1 MIDWIRVRE
10 LRDEIGAEDFAEVVL
25 MFLQEADDV
34 VARMRNSVV
43 PGGVIPGGGAD
54 LHFLRGAALNLG
66 FRAIANLCHEG
77 ECRAKEGLPVD
88 LGAII
93 DRFTTVRATF
103 IAGLESGLD
112 EAADAAAAQRE
123 SLTED

>member
-1 MIDWIRVRE
+1 MINWIRVRE
-10 LRDEIGAEDFAEVVL
+10 LRDEIGADDFAEVVL

-34 VARMRNSVV
+34 VARMRDGVT
-43 PGGVIPGGGAD
+43 PGSGGGD

-77 ECRAKEGLPVD
+77 ECRAKAGLPVD
-88 LGAII
+88 LAAIA
-93 DRFTTVRATF
+93 DHYATVRATF

-112 EAADAAAAQRE
+112 EAADAAAAAAAQRE